1 MSELSKII
9 AAIAVIV
16 ASHAISLYLFI
27 YDLDQWPQQEGNKN
41 EENRPS
47 TMKVS
52 RAGWIYMVIG
62 IIADVLLVFCF
73 RHYYSDNSWL
83 FNAKRF
89 ALIGLIWPITYI
101 DYKTYRI
108 PNTYIIAGGIIR
120 ILFLLAELLHGEKE
134 LTTIIAGELLAALIV
149 FIASLLCRSL
159 IKNGVGWGDIKLMVI
174 MALFLGVQGLPGAI
188 MMALIISFLSVVVL
202 MMMHKKGRKDV
213 IPFGPFIVL
222 GTYLSLFLTG
232 V

>member
-9 AAIAVIV
+9 AAIAVMLV
-16 ASHAISLYLFI
+16 AHAISLYLFI
-27 YDLDQWPQQEGNKN
+27 RDLDRWPKR
-41 EENRPS
+41 EE
-47 TMKVS
+47 TGTIKKEIAGKVS
-52 RAGWIYMVIG
+52 RAGWSYLIIG
-62 IIADVLLVFCF
+62 VIADVLLIFCF

-89 ALIGLIWPITYI
+89 FLMGLIWPIAYI

-108 PNTYIIAGGIIR
+108 PNTYIVTGLIMR
-120 ILFLLAELLHGEKE
+120 VLFLIAEYLHGEKV
-134 LTTIIAGELLAALIV
+134 LATIIMGELLAALIV
-149 FIASLLCRSL
+149 FIASILCRL
-159 IKNGVGWGDIKLMVI
+159 LVKNGVGWGDIKLMVM
-174 MALFLGVQGLPGAI
+174 MALFLGVQGLSGAI
-188 MMALIISFLSVVVL
+188 MMALIVSFLSVIVL
-202 MMMHKKGRKDV
+202 VLMHKKGRKDV